1 MTSTMSATGGP
12 RSPGVTV
19 FGRRY
24 PLPRSRILRIA
35 IGTAFFFLGLLFG
48 FLPILGYWMVPV
60 GLLILSY
67 DIPIALR
74 WKRRVSVW
82 AGRQWQRWRPR

>member
-1 MTSTMSATGGP
+1 MTSVMSANEPRGP
-12 RSPGVTV
+12 GITV

-24 PLPRSRILRIA
+24 PLPRSRLLRIS
-35 IGTAFFFLGLLFG
+35 IGMTVFLLGLLFG

-67 DIPIALR
+67 DLPFARR
-74 WKRRVSVW
+74 WKRRATVW
-82 AGRQWQRWRPR
+82 AGRTWRKWRR